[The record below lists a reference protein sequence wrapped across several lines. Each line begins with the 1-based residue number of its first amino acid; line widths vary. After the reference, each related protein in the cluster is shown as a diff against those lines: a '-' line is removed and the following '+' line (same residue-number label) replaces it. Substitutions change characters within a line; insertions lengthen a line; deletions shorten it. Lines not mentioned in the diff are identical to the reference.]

1 MIYQIATITGYL
13 TVLLRVFYP
22 IHPLL
27 LPPLAI
33 LHFPPLDS
41 DMFLSSF
48 QSCAQAPSWSTLF
61 GWFALISQTIGAI
74 ECMRSMTL
82 VDFRMALKKLYKG
95 KEKEVTSTAP
105 TLDDRWLMSKCTES
119 NILSL
124 VKEDLL
130 QSRSIVFWRSALGHR
145 RPYEQTDEVVA
156 FTPFVERGFAVPTC
170 NFIRGL
176 L

>member
-1 MIYQIATITGYL
+1 
-13 TVLLRVFYP
+13 
-22 IHPLL
+22 
-27 LPPLAI
+27 
-33 LHFPPLDS
+33 
-41 DMFLSSF
+41 
-48 QSCAQAPSWSTLF
+48 
-61 GWFALISQTIGAI
+61 
-74 ECMRSMTL
+74 
-82 VDFRMALKKLYKG
+82 MALEKLYKG

-105 TLDDRWLMSKCTES
+105 TLDDRWLMSKCIES

-124 VKEDLL
+124 VKEDVI